1 MVRRGGLQNAAEVG
15 AQVVVRSSRHRR
27 QQRGSQT
34 VDEEWSWGLR
44 GSELV
49 PSVDHLR

>member
-1 MVRRGGLQNAAEVG
+1 MVRRDGLQNAAEVG
-15 AQVVVRSSRHRR
+15 AQGVVRSSRHRR

-34 VDEEWSWGLR
+34 VDEERSWGLR

-49 PSVDHLR
+49 SSVDNLR